1 MDVAALTAEQVE
13 QASGLLEHV
22 LTELTRGTS
31 ERDVLT
37 RAAALVAELA
47 AADVVVV
54 CEGGHVHGG
63 VGLGQRFL
71 PERGLARVV
80 RDGAGSFAVPGLGR
94 VRATVVEVPA
104 LSDVHVVVGRA
115 EGAQAP
121 AGSSAATGLV
131 ARVLG
136 LVVLSRHGRERERW
150 HRQQGAQGAAERT
163 RLQQALRQREQVLTT
178 SVRFQRA
185 VSSRRPL
192 PELLVQIATSSSEL
206 MDARAVSLVLA
217 DPRSQ
222 MRMRVVA
229 AVGEPPLEADLVL
242 AATTALGGFGVAV
255 GDDVLPAAAAVHI
268 NGRSVGALVV
278 DTSGSGP
285 LDPVG
290 ATVLRAFAEHASM
303 ALSHADTVRAVEA
316 ASSDSLTSLPNRAT
330 LLRHLEIALR
340 VTETDGLGTAVLFID
355 LDGFKNVNDTL
366 GHAAG
371 DEVLS
376 RVARRLRRCLRGDDV
391 AARLGGD
398 EFALVVRDVEPER
411 AAQRIAA
418 RVQAD
423 VTLPVETHGRTVRVG
438 ASIGIAVA
446 EAGVSAAELLRRAD
460 SAMYRAK
467 ADSQA
472 GGDEPGDGGVVV
484 FEADMHDADRLR
496 RQLEHDLQRA
506 VADDEFELAYQPIV
520 RLADGAVVG
529 VEALLRWRHPT
540 RGLLEPGAFLAGAE
554 RSPAVEQLWRWVLQ
568 TACRQASLWRLQVP
582 DLSVTV
588 NLSAGHV
595 LSRTAADDVR
605 QALNRAGLDPDAL
618 VLDVPADLLAV
629 DPDVLTARLQSLRAT
644 GARIL
649 LDDFA
654 TLATG
659 GGVLANHSLAPL
671 RQLPVDGVKLDRTL
685 IAEVDGADGA
695 DAMAAV
701 RTLCELGAALDLGV
715 VAEGVERTE
724 QVLLLQEAGCS
735 VAQGVLLGSPRS
747 VAELGSE
754 LAASELGPVEPL
766 AAVPAL
772 GDLVDLAGGPVQ
784 VVYYDE
790 LDDLDELEDRL
801 GAHGGPAAGA
811 RDGSGAA
818 AAPLPA
824 PAPAPLPVPLPVP
837 APAPALDPHEAF
849 AREFGSAGV
858 PREGALA
865 LPPAQAAPGA
875 PVPVPISGVRP
886 SDLRRLLDQSR

>member
-1 MDVAALTAEQVE
+1 MDVAALSPDQVGP
-13 QASGLLEHV
+13 ASQLLEHV
-22 LTELTRGTS
+22 LLALGAGTT
-31 ERDVLT
+31 ERDVLAG
-37 RAAALVAELA
+37 AAALVADLVD
-47 AADVVVV
+47 ADVAAV
-54 CEGGHVHGG
+54 CEGAHVHGG

-80 RDGAGSFAVPGLGR
+80 RDGGGSFAVPGLGR
-94 VRATVVEVPA
+94 VRTTVVEVPGLA
-104 LSDVHVVVGRA
+104 GVHVVVGRA
-115 EGAQAP
+115 EDSPEHEGTEDAVR
-121 AGSSAATGLV
+121 LV
-131 ARVLG
+131 ARALG

-150 HRQQGAQGAAERT
+150 HRQQGARGAAERT

-206 MDARAVSLVLA
+206 MDDRAVSLVLA

-229 AVGEPPLEADLVL
+229 AVGEPALDHALAL
-242 AATTALGGFGVAV
+242 AAAEGLGGFGVAV
-255 GDDVLPAAAAVHI
+255 GDQSTPAAAAVHI
-268 NGRSVGALVV
+268 NGRSVGALVL

-330 LLRHLEIALR
+330 LLRQLEVALR
-340 VTETDGLGTAVLFID
+340 VTESDGLGTAVLFVD
-355 LDGFKNVNDTL
+355 LNGFKQVNDTL

-371 DEVLS
+371 DEILS

-423 VTLPVETHGRTVRVG
+423 LTLPFDTHGTTVRVG

-446 EAGVSAAELLRRAD
+446 ADGVGAAELLRRAD
-460 SAMYRAK
+460 SAMYMAK
-467 ADSQA
+467 ARSHAA
-472 GGDEPGDGGVVV
+472 GPDVATGVVPGGVVV
-484 FEADMHDADRLR
+484 FEADMHDADQLR
-496 RQLEHDLQRA
+496 RQLEHDLLRA
-506 VADDEFELAYQPIV
+506 VHDDEFELAYQPIV

-529 VEALLRWRHPT
+529 VEALLRWRHRT

-554 RSPAVEQLWRWVLQ
+554 RSPAVEELWRWVLR
-568 TACRQASLWRLQVP
+568 TACAQAAAWRERVP

-588 NLSAGHV
+588 NLSAAHV
-595 LSRTAADDVR
+595 MARGASDDVR
-605 QALNRAGLDPDAL
+605 AALAAAALDPAAL
-618 VLDVPADLLAV
+618 VLDVPADLLGE
-629 DPDVLTARLQSLRAT
+629 DPDLLTARLRTLRAT

-654 TLATG
+654 TLDPAR
-659 GGVLANHSLAPL
+659 GGVLVNHSLAPL

-685 IAEVDGADGA
+685 VGEIDGPEGVDAL
-695 DAMAAV
+695 AAV
-701 RTLCELGAALDLGV
+701 RVLCELGAALDLGV

-724 QVLLLQEAGCS
+724 QVVLLTEAGCA
-735 VAQGVLLGSPRS
+735 VAQGVLLGVPRS
-747 VAELGSE
+747 VAELGPE
-754 LAASELGPVEPL
+754 LGAGELGPVEPR
-766 AAVPAL
+766 AAAPAL
-772 GDLVDLAGGPVQ
+772 ADLVDLAG
-784 VVYYDE
+784 DAE
-790 LDDLDELEDRL
+790 
-801 GAHGGPAAGA
+801 AAAGTIPL
-811 RDGSGAA
+811 DAA
-818 AAPLPA
+818 EVRAGEGTVV
-824 PAPAPLPVPLPVP
+824 VPSRRVP
-837 APAPALDPHEAF
+837 GP
-849 AREFGSAGV
+849 
-858 PREGALA
+858 
-865 LPPAQAAPGA
+865 

-886 SDLRRLLDQSR
+886 DDLRRMLDRSR

>member
-1 MDVAALTAEQVE
+1 MDVAELSPDQVGH
-13 QASGLLEHV
+13 ASTLLEHV
-22 LTELTRGTS
+22 LAELSAGTS
-31 ERDVLT
+31 ERDVLN
-37 RAAALVAELA
+37 RAAALVADLVD
-47 AADVVVV
+47 ADVVAV
-54 CEGGHVHGG
+54 CEGAHVHGG

-80 RDGAGSFAVPGLGR
+80 RDGGGSFAVPGLGR
-94 VRATVVEVPA
+94 VRTTVVEVPA
-104 LSDVHVVVGRA
+104 LSGVHLVVGRA
-115 EGAQAP
+115 RDTQAP
-121 AGSSAATGLV
+121 EGTLAAVRLV
-131 ARVLG
+131 ARALG
-136 LVVLSRHGRERERW
+136 LVVLGRHGRERERW
-150 HRQQGAQGAAERT
+150 HRQQGARGAAERS

-192 PELLVQIATSSSEL
+192 PELLVQIASSSSEL
-206 MDARAVSLVLA
+206 MDHRAVSLVLA

-229 AVGEPPLEADLVL
+229 AVGEPVLDPELVL
-242 AATTALGGFGVAV
+242 SAANSLGGFGVAV
-255 GDDVLPAAAAVHI
+255 GDESTPAAAAVHI
-268 NGRSVGALVV
+268 NGRSVGALVL
-278 DTSGSGP
+278 DTSASGP

-330 LLRHLEIALR
+330 LLRQLEVALR
-340 VTETDGLGTAVLFID
+340 VTESDGLGTAVLFVD
-355 LDGFKNVNDTL
+355 LNGFKQVNDTL

-376 RVARRLRRCLRGDDV
+376 RIARRLRRCLRGDDL

-398 EFALVVRDVEPER
+398 EFALLVRDVEPER

-423 VTLPVETHGRTVRVG
+423 VAQPLETHGTTVRVG
-438 ASIGIAVA
+438 ASIGIAIA
-446 EAGVSAAELLRRAD
+446 EDGVGAAELLRRAD

-467 ADSQA
+467 AQSHAVGA
-472 GGDEPGDGGVVV
+472 GVAAGTVPGAVVV
-484 FEADMHDADRLR
+484 FAADMHDADRLR
-496 RQLEHDLQRA
+496 RQLEHDLLRA
-506 VADDEFELAYQPIV
+506 LADGEFELAYQPIV

-529 VEALLRWRHPT
+529 AEALLRWRHRT

-554 RSPAVEQLWRWVLQ
+554 RSPAVAELWRWILR
-568 TACRQASLWRLQVP
+568 TACAQAAAWRLQVP

-588 NLSAGHV
+588 NLSAAHV
-595 LSRTAADDVR
+595 MTRGAADDVR
-605 QALNRAGLDPDAL
+605 RALTAAGLDPAAL
-618 VLDVPADLLAV
+618 VLDVPADLLGE
-629 DPDVLTARLQSLRAT
+629 DPDVLAARLKKLRAT

-654 TLATG
+654 TLEPG
-659 GGVLANHSLAPL
+659 VGGVLVNHSLAPL

-685 IAEVDGADGA
+685 IAEIDGGADGGDGA
-695 DAMAAV
+695 DALAAV

-715 VAEGVERTE
+715 VAEGVERTD

-735 VAQGVLLGSPRS
+735 VAQGVLLGAPRS

-754 LAASELGPVEPL
+754 LTAGEFGPVEPM

-772 GDLVDLAGGPVQ
+772 ADLVEFEEPVDAETPEGQ
-784 VVYYDE
+784 E
-790 LDDLDELEDRL
+790 PLD
-801 GAHGGPAAGA
+801 AAQ
-811 RDGSGAA
+811 
-818 AAPLPA
+818 L
-824 PAPAPLPVPLPVP
+824 
-837 APAPALDPHEAF
+837 F
-849 AREFGSAGV
+849 AREFGPVGIPRDGAIAVPAPAG
-858 PREGALA
+858 PTG
-865 LPPAQAAPGA
+865 

-886 SDLRRLLDQSR
+886 TDVRRILDRSR